1 MVVMMMCVVLLLLVL
16 LGYLFYFSERE
27 RKILVTTV
35 VVFAICVSCII
46 KRNKQYSVVEK
57 HGFMSAGCGG
67 LPWAASGC
75 PGCLCWS
82 LPV

>member
-1 MVVMMMCVVLLLLVL
+1 MRDELDAFHGLSLFTKWWDGNVAACWRHVVVMCVVLLLVL

-46 KRNKQYSVVEK
+46 KRNKE
-57 HGFMSAGCGG
+57 
-67 LPWAASGC
+67 
-75 PGCLCWS
+75 
-82 LPV
+82 